1 MLHRR
6 TSLLTAA
13 TALCTLSILAAC
25 SSSKDET
32 TENNTTSMVRVVNA
46 SSSTTGL
53 NAMAGS
59 TSLSNGLNFQNTNMA
74 ASCVSIPSGSQTIN
88 FTNGTSTTGIGSVT
102 YNFLPGQAYTVVYY
116 GNNNAV
122 VYPETYTAPTA
133 GNYAVRFINAT
144 GNSSDFYVTAPGATL
159 TSTSTASSA
168 GILANSVSGFN
179 STTAT
184 GGTFASFP
192 TGSNFVRMF
201 NAGANP
207 STATATGSYTIG
219 SMSTTGAQTVI
230 FTSPNASRANA
241 TAFQVNSCK

>member
-13 TALCTLSILAAC
+13 TALCTLSLLAAC
-25 SSSKDET
+25 GSD
-32 TENNTTSMVRVVNA
+32 NNSTNPSGTSMIRVVNA

-53 NAMAGS
+53 NANTGS
-59 TSLSNGLNFQNTNMA
+59 TSLSSGLNFQNTNMA
-74 ASCVSIPSGSQTIN
+74 ASCISIPSGSQTIN

-102 YNFLPGQAYTVVYY
+102 YNFLPGQAYTVVFY

-122 VYPETYTAPTA
+122 VYPETYTAPTS

-159 TSTSTASSA
+159 TSTSTKASS
-168 GILANSVSGFN
+168 GVLANSVSGYN
-179 STTAT
+179 ATTAT
-184 GGTFASFP
+184 GGTFSSYA

-230 FTSPNASRANA
+230 FTSPNASNSNA